1 MNAEATLLRLFVAV
15 PIHDSAR
22 AAIAR
27 HLDAALGGPLPGR
40 VVPAPNWHIT
50 LRFLGSV
57 AADAEAP
64 LVTAL
69 DGAPWPAAFEIGF
82 GRLGAFPSAHRA
94 RTLWLDVDPG
104 GDALGRL
111 AAVAEGA
118 VRACGFPAGSR
129 FTAHMTL
136 ARLRRGDDGDVRK
149 HEEVRRR
156 DPERGKGAEDVDGI
170 GDPDLLG
177 SFTQC
182 CRLRFFAGLD
192 SAAGQRYLAG
202 MVAQRCGPL
211 RQHDVR
217 RFGVGVDQHE
227 HRTLARTPCARL
239 VHRAARA
246 AGDGEGA
253 ERSLSGQVAG
263 RQAVAQACDHGRV
276 VSHRTSAPRR
286 PSLRSCGRWP
296 PAMGRGRH

>member
-118 VRACGFPAGSR
+118 VRACGFTAGSR

-136 ARLRRGDDGDVRK
+136 ARLRRGDDGDVRRLLDRVPSTA
-149 HEEVRRR
+149 VRQTVAAVALMDSTLSAGPPRYT
-156 DPERGKGAEDVDGI
+156 ERHRIVLPVTPPTSP
-170 GDPDLLG
+170 PD
-177 SFTQC
+177 T
-182 CRLRFFAGLD
+182 RHPA
-192 SAAGQRYLAG
+192 
-202 MVAQRCGPL
+202 
-211 RQHDVR
+211 
-217 RFGVGVDQHE
+217 GVD
-227 HRTLARTPCARL
+227 
-239 VHRAARA
+239 
-246 AGDGEGA
+246 
-253 ERSLSGQVAG
+253 
-263 RQAVAQACDHGRV
+263 
-276 VSHRTSAPRR
+276 R
-286 PSLRSCGRWP
+286 PSP
-296 PAMGRGRH
+296 RH